1 MVWTGSGCPDIN
13 GDGIVGGTE
22 TGAFLGIQ
30 ADFNAGRPDWNR
42 IADFNGDGVV
52 NSADLG
58 ILQGLFGACI
68 TCPNWSGSSSS
79 SSNVALE
86 KPIYGSTNASNWL
99 YDARDSIDN
108 LDIIMVGD
116 ENNYV
121 NGGGW
126 VTGLSR
132 GLITHL
138 VPYYGSPILPS
149 SIDSPVL
156 GLNSHSMS
164 NDWTDG
170 LNTRSGD
177 FVPPATP
184 GQNRIG
190 SDYYED
196 KPYVDYVYNAA
207 LLSCNKKT
215 YFSAIPVQENS
226 YFEFM
231 SGYYLLDEMEGL
243 AVNSNLQYMVSYLNG
258 FGGSFKLNAYNYN
271 NEESPYVPP
280 TTINCSILP
289 TSVRWEVATHQ
300 LLPAPRDAG
309 IRFCYQGSSTDAD
322 SGIIGDVAFA
332 WHNIFS
338 PKAGASISTFYA
350 GDAVSVARMR
360 RDVLLSTGDGGRF
373 EYSPFTTFAQQI
385 VSRQDRS
392 GGSGRLVV
400 LVQGG
405 THLSGI
411 SLGSETASLIN
422 NLSIIT
428 NTFDTAW
435 RNAGHST
442 DNITYAIMISQ
453 PKSANDAELL
463 SLRFAAYDAIF
474 GNNFN
479 SPVPNLTFINLS
491 AITSYEE
498 IRTNGWNSSESPVLA
513 DTLSDIGYINIG
525 ERVIKAL
532 LDYADP
538 RPSSSSSSSS
548 SSTTPSSSSSSSSIV
563 QKLTIF

>member
-1 MVWTGSGCPDIN
+1 
-13 GDGIVGGTE
+13 
-22 TGAFLGIQ
+22 
-30 ADFNAGRPDWNR
+30 
-42 IADFNGDGVV
+42 
-52 NSADLG
+52 
-58 ILQGLFGACI
+58 
-68 TCPNWSGSSSS
+68 
-79 SSNVALE
+79 
-86 KPIYGSTNASNWL
+86 
-99 YDARDSIDN
+99 
-108 LDIIMVGD
+108 
-116 ENNYV
+116 
-121 NGGGW
+121 
-126 VTGLSR
+126 
-132 GLITHL
+132 
-138 VPYYGSPILPS
+138 
-149 SIDSPVL
+149 
-156 GLNSHSMS
+156 LNSHSTSYDWIDGS
-164 NDWTDG
+164 NIR
-170 LNTRSGD
+170 NGD
-177 FVPPATP
+177 FVSPAAP

-190 SDYYED
+190 SDYYGD

-207 LLSCNKKT
+207 LLSCNNKT

-226 YFEFM
+226 YFEFV
-231 SGYYLLDEMEGL
+231 SGYYLFDQIDGLD
-243 AVNSNLQYMVSYLNG
+243 VNSNLQYMVSYLNG
-258 FGGSFKLNAYNYN
+258 FGGSFKLNAYDYFG
-271 NEESPYVPP
+271 EESPYVSP
-280 TTINCSILP
+280 TEIDCSTLP
-289 TSVRWEVATHQ
+289 DNVRWEVATH
-300 LLPAPRDAG
+300 LLPPALRNAG
-309 IRFCYQGSSTDAD
+309 IRFCYQGSSTDTN

-360 RDVLLSTGDGGRF
+360 RDVLLSTGDAGRF

-385 VSRQDRS
+385 VSRQDKS

-405 THLSGI
+405 TYLSGI

-422 NLSIIT
+422 NLSIIK

-435 RNAGHST
+435 RNAGHNT

-463 SLRFAAYDAIF
+463 SLRLAAYDAIF

-479 SPVPNLTFINLS
+479 SAVPNLTFINLS

-532 LDYADP
+532 LEYADP

-548 SSTTPSSSSSSSSIV
+548 STAPSSSSSSSSSSIV